1 MAQEHAEQTIRRLL
15 RPMTLTGLR
24 NINRMVVSEIKKVKA
39 KKLREA
45 RSALKIGDR
54 VTFKV
59 HAQKPCEG
67 PYAMGPLMIPVK
79 CRGYAVG
86 SVISIARS
94 FAKIKWKGKQI
105 KCRVTGLE
113 KTEHSEDAE
122 WFEEPSIRP
131 KGHPK
136 DVKGYWPTRE
146 ELIPAVSKK

>member
-59 HAQKPCEG
+59 HAQKPFGCW
-67 PYAMGPLMIPVK
+67 LTPVK

-86 SVISIARS
+86 YVISIARVLLQ
-94 FAKIKWKGKQI
+94 K
-105 KCRVTGLE
+105 
-113 KTEHSEDAE
+113 
-122 WFEEPSIRP
+122 
-131 KGHPK
+131 
-136 DVKGYWPTRE
+136 
-146 ELIPAVSKK
+146 